1 MNRRSRRFRWVSKE
15 RSISG
20 SEKARIWE
28 ISAPLRCLT
37 CGEDIPVGAEYGGC
51 SVPGYEDGPL
61 CTLCLAF
68 IARDLFG

>member
-1 MNRRSRRFRWVSKE
+1 MNRRARRFRWVTKD
-15 RSISG
+15 RNIRDG
-20 SEKARIWE
+20 EKAREWRF
-28 ISAPLRCLT
+28 SGPLRCLA
-37 CGEDIPVGAEYGGC
+37 CGEDIPVGARYGGC